1 MSNTNGEL
9 DTWRESKVWWRTWD
23 KSYGVES
30 QGGCIFRRKNNYAQ
44 SLCQLVWVVM
54 MVATGGQ
61 KVEQTEMLVWT
72 TWYPAVAVV
81 ASPTFS
87 HPQVWRKVGVIGAW
101 ELKGQMGFFHKRLV
115 VYLFSIGLEYFHPN
129 KREACRGSWRMLGA
143 RMLLGHAKCLW
154 HNAQRSILWLL
165 GVWLLKIYSKVQ
177 HFFVVSSLFFV
188 VVNICVVSDS
198 SKGFLVL
205 VLLMIITTLK
215 PCLHLGFTFH
225 MVFSITMSSS
235 SMVLQVLLS
244 YITHIVTYDIHFNL
258 CK

>member
-1 MSNTNGEL
+1 MQSKEKHVEAHEECWVQECCWAMQNVF
-9 DTWRESKVWWRTWD
+9 DTMPKEAFFD
-23 KSYGVES
+23 
-30 QGGCIFRRKNNYAQ
+30 C
-44 SLCQLVWVVM
+44 WV
-54 MVATGGQ
+54 
-61 KVEQTEMLVWT
+61 
-72 TWYPAVAVV
+72 
-81 ASPTFS
+81 
-87 HPQVWRKVGVIGAW
+87 
-101 ELKGQMGFFHKRLV
+101 
-115 VYLFSIGLEYFHPN
+115 
-129 KREACRGSWRMLGA
+129 
-143 RMLLGHAKCLW
+143 
-154 HNAQRSILWLL
+154 
-165 GVWLLKIYSKVQ
+165 LKIYSKVQ

-258 CK
+258 CKQLFYFII